1 MSEIIKLSGTALFDG
16 ERSFGADK
24 VLVLDTDGAVL
35 DIMDKTV
42 AGSGVQELDGLLCPG
57 FINTHCHLE
66 LSHMQ
71 GVVPEKTGLPA
82 FLTAVMT
89 QRDGGTGMLTAAE
102 AMAMA
107 AAEAG
112 MWEEGISAVGDI
124 CNGAATLA
132 HKKESRLYYH
142 SFIECM
148 GFVDAAAP
156 KRFEQSME
164 IYRQFREINGA
175 LHSCSLA
182 PHAPYSV
189 SATLFGLL
197 GDLPDNTP
205 LTMHN
210 QENPAEND
218 LYLNKTGPFLEF
230 YRQFGIDIGSFE
242 PRHTSSL
249 QACLPYLA
257 GSPLILVHNT
267 FTTEE
272 DIRATRQRELP
283 VYWCLCPQANLYIEG
298 CLPDVMLLR
307 NLQCTLTLGTDSL
320 ASNHQLSIWKEIQTI
335 QQHFPSIPFTE
346 ILQWATLN
354 GAKALGIDDR
364 YGSFTPGKKPGV
376 VLIRENAIRIV

>member
-1 MSEIIKLSGTALFDG
+1 MSEPTKLSGRELFDG
-16 ERSFGADK
+16 TRSWGTDK
-24 VLVLDTDGAVL
+24 VLVLDTDGTVL
-35 DIMDKTV
+35 DIVDKTA

-71 GVVPEKTGLPA
+71 GVIPEKTGLPA

-89 QRDGGTGMLTAAE
+89 QRSGHAGPLTAAE
-102 AMAMA
+102 MMK
-107 AAEAG
+107 AAESG

-124 CNGAATLA
+124 CNGTATLA

-148 GFVDAAAP
+148 GFIDAAAE

-164 IYRQFREINGA
+164 VYRQFNEINGSF
-175 LHSCSLA
+175 HSCSLV

-197 GDLPDNTP
+197 AALPANTP
-205 LTMHN
+205 LSIHN
-210 QENPAEND
+210 QENPAENE
-218 LYLNKTGPFLEF
+218 LYLSKTGPFLDF
-230 YRQFGIDIGSFE
+230 YQRFGMDISSFA
-242 PRHTSSL
+242 PHYTSSL
-249 QACLPYLA
+249 QACLPYLS
-257 GSPLILVHNT
+257 GSPLLLVHNT
-267 FTTEE
+267 FTTEA
-272 DIRATRQRELP
+272 DIRAALRRQLP
-283 VYWCLCPQANLYIEG
+283 VYWCLCPQANLYIEDR
-298 CLPDVMLLR
+298 LPDIMLLR
-307 NLQCTLTLGTDSL
+307 RLQCTLTLGTDSL

-335 QQHFPSIPFTE
+335 QQHFPSIPLTE

-364 YGSFTPGKKPGV
+364 YGSFAAGKKPGV
-376 VLIRENAIRIV
+376 VLIGKDQCKRLV

>member
-1 MSEIIKLSGTALFDG
+1 MSEPIKLSGSTLFDG

-24 VLVLDTDGAVL
+24 VLVLDKDGTVL
-35 DIMDKTV
+35 DLIDKAA
-42 AGSGVQELDGLLCPG
+42 AGSGIQELEGMLCPG

-71 GVVPEKTGLPA
+71 GVIPEKTGLPA

-89 QRDGGTGMLTAAE
+89 QRGDGGGPLTAAGT
-102 AMAMA
+102 MA

-124 CNGAATLA
+124 CNGAATLPL
-132 HKKESRLYYH
+132 KKDSRLYYH
-142 SFIECM
+142 TFIECM
-148 GFVDAAAP
+148 GFVDAAAS

-164 IYRQFREINGA
+164 LFRQFRDINGQ

-197 GDLPDNTP
+197 AALPANTP
-205 LTMHN
+205 LTIHN
-210 QENPAEND
+210 QECQAEND
-218 LYLNKTGPFLEF
+218 LYLNKTGPFLDF
-230 YRQFGIDIGSFE
+230 YQRFGIDISGFE

-249 QACLPYLA
+249 QACLPYLS
-257 GSPLILVHNT
+257 GSPLLLVHNT
-267 FTTEE
+267 FTTQE
-272 DIRATRQRELP
+272 DIRATRHRDQP

-298 CLPDVMLLR
+298 RLPDIMLLR
-307 NLQCTLTLGTDSL
+307 NEQCTITLGTDSL

-335 QQHFPSIPFTE
+335 QEYFPSIPLTE

-364 YGSFTPGKKPGV
+364 YGSLTPGKKPGV
-376 VLIRENAIRIV
+376 VLIGKDARRIV